1 MHASQKETEQTK
13 DYSIF
18 EYHLIP
24 TIEFKQELL
33 SMGTNVEVL
42 APQKLRD
49 EIKDDIRI
57 TQRRIVSNAN
67 LELIMLY
74 FRIGKFIAEN
84 NGYGKNFI
92 NILAMEFKIAFPK
105 MKGFSSRNL
114 SRMFLFYKE
123 YKDMANLPTVLA
135 NLPWSYNYG
144 RCY

>member
-1 MHASQKETEQTK
+1 MEQIKENMK
-13 DYSIF
+13 YI
-18 EYHLIP
+18 I
-24 TIEFKQELL
+24 K
-33 SMGTNVEVL
+33 
-42 APQKLRD
+42 

-92 NILAMEFKIAFPK
+92 NLLAMEFKIAFPK

-144 RCY
+144 WCY